1 MTERKKSVKLKIVEV
16 SGSHYEM
23 GFQYGK
29 ACPEIPDMLVMTY
42 GLFGGREKIQGFLDT
57 TIPVYLSHTEQ
68 YASEIVEEM
77 RGMADG
83 SGLAFEDILFLNI
96 TYEISVESVMGGCTS
111 FAAAGEVTANGKQ
124 LAGQNIDHIEHWTD
138 YLILLKMKPADGP
151 EVMAVTAN
159 GCLTLTGIN
168 SAGISVNMNLLRN
181 NESMEPKGG
190 VPTHVILRK
199 ILMSETLGEA
209 IYAIASAEGRSPK
222 NYLVTSVN
230 EGIIDVETTMT
241 DADIQYPENGI
252 LTHANHFKAERF
264 KSSDLAPVLVPDS
277 YIRSQKMFHLM
288 DEHRGNISVDLMKQF
303 FQDHSNYP
311 NAICRHRNPKGLL
324 PISRIMKTLI
334 SIISCPEEQKVYIA
348 AGNPCET
355 EYVEYRM

>member
-1 MTERKKSVKLKIVEV
+1 MPEEKKSIKLKIVEV
-16 SGSHYEM
+16 SGNHYEM
-23 GFQYGK
+23 GLQYGK
-29 ACPEIPDMLVMTY
+29 ACPEIPSMLEMTY
-42 GLFGGREKIQGFLDT
+42 GLFGGREKIREFLEKT
-57 TIPVYLSHTEQ
+57 LPIYLSHAEQ
-68 YASEIVEEM
+68 YAPEIVEEM
-77 RGMADG
+77 KGMAEG
-83 SGLAFEDILFLNI
+83 AGLAFEDILFLNI

-111 FAAAGEVTANGKQ
+111 FAASKEVTINGKQ
-124 LAGQNIDHIEHWTD
+124 IAGQNIDHIEHWTD
-138 YLILLKMKPADGP
+138 YLILLKMKPNDGP
-151 EVMAVTAN
+151 EVLAITAN

-190 VPTHVILRK
+190 VPTHIILRK

-230 EGIIDVETTMT
+230 EGIIDVESTMT
-241 DADIQYPENGI
+241 DVDIQYPFDGI
-252 LTHANHFKAERF
+252 LTHANHFKTERF
-264 KSSDLAPVLVPDS
+264 KSNDLAPILVPDS
-277 YIRSQKMFHLM
+277 YIRSPRMFRLM
-288 DEHRGNISVDLMKQF
+288 EEHRGNISVDLMKQF

-311 NAICRHRNPKGLL
+311 NAICRHQNPKGLL

-334 SIISCPEEQKVYIA
+334 SIISCPGDQKVYIA

-355 EYVEYRM
+355 EYVEYQM

>member
-42 GLFGGREKIQGFLDT
+42 GLFGGRDKIQGFLDA
-57 TIPVYLSHTEQ
+57 TIPVYLSHTER
-68 YASEIVEEM
+68 YAPEIVEEM

-83 SGLAFEDILFLNI
+83 SDLAFEDILFLNI

-111 FAAAGEVTANGKQ
+111 FAAAREVTANGKQ
-124 LAGQNIDHIEHWTD
+124 LAGQNIDHIEHWTNH
-138 YLILLKMKPADGP
+138 LILLKMKPDDGP

-159 GCLTLTGIN
+159 GCLSLTGIN
-168 SAGISVNMNLLRN
+168 SAGVSVNMNLLRN
-181 NESMEPKGG
+181 HESMEPKGG

-199 ILMSETLGEA
+199 VLMSETLEEA
-209 IYAIASAEGRSPK
+209 IFAIASAEKRSPK
-222 NYLVTSVN
+222 NYLITSIN
-230 EGIIDVETTMT
+230 EGIIDAETTMS
-241 DADIQYPENGI
+241 DIDIQYPVDGI
-252 LTHANHFKAERF
+252 FTHANHFQAERF
-264 KSSDLAPVLVPDS
+264 KSNDLAPTLVPDS
-277 YIRSQKMFHLM
+277 YIRSQRMRNLM
-288 DEHRGNISVDLMKQF
+288 EAQRGNLSADLMKQF

-311 NAICRHRNPKGLL
+311 NAICRHQNPKGLL
-324 PISRIMKTLI
+324 PIARTFKTLI
-334 SIISCPEEQKVYIA
+334 SIISCPEDQKIWVA

-355 EYVEYRM
+355 EYIEYRM